1 MPLKTETFREIIRW
15 NATDGRCQAV
25 NPNGFFGIPRALK
38 VFPQFSSQDIFCC
51 GQANEISILDL
62 TTLEVIRV
70 WGGHSNWVTCMDFCE
85 PSLDKSRLM
94 TVNME
99 GCLDIWDFDSSNHV
113 IYKVQSISNKILGDA
128 ICSPTLSLF
137 RNRTSSRLFMILTS
151 KNVLI
156 MAIYNNEFI
165 PQFIVPSDPETN
177 WEGGGFF
184 AEDRVI
190 LWTVNGD
197 IFDYRLQESAV
208 DSKKYSV
215 SLIHSYH
222 LSKKG
227 LVFSESVATTVINCD
242 GDLYALIICNHP
254 QSSGFTIFH
263 LSSDQQQ
270 ETSSVY
276 TIDTTFK
283 EIWPIKNQVDTGFG
297 QITVTESVNTNYLAI
312 GYDTG
317 KICIVPLSLA
327 LLHLNDISSHLENR
341 DDVHV
346 FKKTHHS
353 AVTCMLVPGHHVSDQ
368 QYLIS
373 GGADGVVKIWNLVDG
388 KYVASCAVHSTPIV
402 SFIEPVE
409 QKDTRIRGCIVS
421 VAEDNS
427 VALISVDSMSCL
439 FIFPGYPHPLTA
451 IQWRTTEDYLVLGY
465 SDDSAFVWQMQTAHL
480 DRELYGKNM
489 IDIMEDSRWPTN
501 RITTSK
507 GTFNTVQSK
516 QIVQIKS
523 IVSNCY
529 GFQSYHNFAQ
539 VFTFNVRR
547 LSQSVKISASS
558 LQELGAL
565 PLLKTSISSSSS
577 TFDPILP
584 EVIASRLDKNNPSDT
599 PESQTKRDEEL
610 MEKAIELIASL
621 VSIIT
626 SWDINEAFEA
636 LCSQFVEPKRKVSH
650 NISYGLKGSNGNLSI
665 IAPVKHERDA
675 WTISSSLSAT
685 RLLSISLLSK
695 VILSMAG
702 QESKSIDLITG
713 YAMSLP
719 LVIGKNYCFPSLSL
733 LSKYWQDP
741 LARSLFSSAVAG
753 LSKDEVDSLVS
764 YWEKFLPTASVDRNS
779 QMIVRAAV
787 ILGIMGCDQP
797 QTLVSRVRKSTALSL
812 TILLSDAEM
821 DTTDTEDNTLST
833 GSMSRTL
840 SSMELLSQGFKTWE
854 MYINATE
861 VMRTLFMYATDSRPM
876 MRFVISAAKT
886 TIFQISIANM
896 PLVISTLTIDTI
908 QAKSLDTRLRCLK
921 IIGTFIKK
929 EPILLYSYIHNVIEA
944 VVKTLDPNVPHV
956 REAMVQPTTSILHD
970 LVKTYPSVDFSSSA
984 QKLAIGTLEGASVI
998 YDIRT
1003 TTRSIV
1009 LEGHTGPVIA
1019 LAFSPDAKLIATCSL
1034 FDQSVRIWHTNMS
1047 LFGMLTSSLTS
1058 ASNQNKDSSGTHK
1071 PDKTFTFALP
1081 NNSLTPSDIIRQVRF
1096 DWKSPKCVK
1105 LRICDL
1111 VMSFNV

>member
-1 MPLKTETFREIIRW
+1 
-15 NATDGRCQAV
+15 
-25 NPNGFFGIPRALK
+25 
-38 VFPQFSSQDIFCC
+38 
-51 GQANEISILDL
+51 
-62 TTLEVIRV
+62 
-70 WGGHSNWVTCMDFCE
+70 
-85 PSLDKSRLM
+85 
-94 TVNME
+94 
-99 GCLDIWDFDSSNHV
+99 
-113 IYKVQSISNKILGDA
+113 
-128 ICSPTLSLF
+128 
-137 RNRTSSRLFMILTS
+137 
-151 KNVLI
+151 
-156 MAIYNNEFI
+156 
-165 PQFIVPSDPETN
+165 
-177 WEGGGFF
+177 
-184 AEDRVI
+184 
-190 LWTVNGD
+190 
-197 IFDYRLQESAV
+197 
-208 DSKKYSV
+208 
-215 SLIHSYH
+215 
-222 LSKKG
+222 
-227 LVFSESVATTVINCD
+227 
-242 GDLYALIICNHP
+242 
-254 QSSGFTIFH
+254 
-263 LSSDQQQ
+263 
-270 ETSSVY
+270 
-276 TIDTTFK
+276 
-283 EIWPIKNQVDTGFG
+283 
-297 QITVTESVNTNYLAI
+297 
-312 GYDTG
+312 
-317 KICIVPLSLA
+317 
-327 LLHLNDISSHLENR
+327 
-341 DDVHV
+341 
-346 FKKTHHS
+346 
-353 AVTCMLVPGHHVSDQ
+353 MLVPGHHVSDQ

-529 GFQSYHNFAQ
+529 
-539 VFTFNVRR
+539 
-547 LSQSVKISASS
+547 
-558 LQELGAL
+558 
-565 PLLKTSISSSSS
+565 
-577 TFDPILP
+577 
-584 EVIASRLDKNNPSDT
+584 ASRLDKNNPSDT

-610 MEKAIELIASL
+610 MEKAIELITSL

-797 QTLVSRVRKSTALSL
+797 QTLVSPVRKSTALSL